1 MALQSLVA
9 DTYTAFQKY
18 AAEAQIILLH
28 PQSRLRSMLV
38 AHLLNEAPLPT
49 FYYAM
54 GPDDIN
60 LDAFLD
66 GFSHDMAVQYP
77 TFGRHLYQLWQN
89 SRDNAQARINA
100 FVNDL
105 AELHDG
111 PFILILDEFDASN
124 EADDIQVFWERVV
137 HFLPNH
143 CQLVINS
150 RTIPRMPWISM
161 IARRQAV
168 ILKDTEI
175 IGENFYRIQTNSP
188 VAQLD
193 ALGLGPG
200 FVYKDEASIEEWEGH
215 LPRLLFFFVLDRPIV
230 TRSEICGT
238 FWPDLDSDQAVNVF
252 HVTKRRLHK
261 ALGFDVLVHQDGYYQ
276 INPESRVEYDV
287 ERFVTAL
294 VKGRQSTSYTEG
306 LPYWQEAAELYRGP
320 FLQGHTESWIKERRE
335 DFQAGYLEAMTNI
348 AKVRL
353 EEGREE
359 QALALLLRAASENDT
374 YEPIHREIMKLYA
387 RLGRR
392 SEAAGHYQ
400 RLIDTL
406 RSNGLQPSAQT
417 QSVYADIMS

>member
-1 MALQSLVA
+1 MALQSLVS
-9 DTYTAFQKY
+9 DTYEAFQKY
-18 AAEAQIILLH
+18 ATEAQIILLH

-66 GFSHDMAVQYP
+66 GFSHDMAVQHP

-89 SRDNAQARINA
+89 SRGNDQSKINA
-100 FVNDL
+100 FINDI
-105 AELHDG
+105 AELNDG
-111 PFILILDEFDASN
+111 PFTLILDEFDTST
-124 EADDIQVFWERVV
+124 EADDIQVFWERIV
-137 HFLPNH
+137 HYLPAH

-150 RTIPRMPWISM
+150 RAIPRMPWISM

-168 ILKDTEI
+168 VLQDLDLIE
-175 IGENFYRIQTNSP
+175 ENFYRAPIDNAT
-188 VAQLD
+188 AQLD

-200 FVYKDEASIEEWEGH
+200 FVYKDGDSIDEWEGH

-261 ALGFDVLVHQDGYYQ
+261 ALGFDVLIHQDGYYQ
-276 INPESRVEYDV
+276 INSEARVEYDI
-287 ERFVTAL
+287 ERFATAL
-294 VKGRQSTSYTEG
+294 VKGRQSPTYSAG
-306 LPYWQEAAELYRGP
+306 LSYWQEATELYRGP
-320 FLQGHTESWIKERRE
+320 FLQGHTESWIKERRA
-335 DFQAGYLEAMTNI
+335 DFQAGYLEAMTAI

-359 QALALLLRAASENDT
+359 QALALLLRAATEDDT
-374 YEPIHREIMKLYA
+374 YEPIHREIMQLYA

-392 SEAAGHYQ
+392 SEAASHYQ
-400 RLIDTL
+400 KLTDTL
-406 RSNGLQPSAQT
+406 RSNGLQPSYQT
-417 QSVYADIMS
+417 QSLYQEIMS